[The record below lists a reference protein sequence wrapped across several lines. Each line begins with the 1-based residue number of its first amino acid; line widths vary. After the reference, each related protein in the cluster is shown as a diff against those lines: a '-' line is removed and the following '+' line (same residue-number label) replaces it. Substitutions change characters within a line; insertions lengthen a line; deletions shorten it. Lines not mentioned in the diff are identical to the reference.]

1 MNQFLTKFSVKL
13 KIYGTNAIYQLLVL
27 VITILGIYGLTK
39 LEQELVSLKSI
50 YEESF
55 EKSVKIGYNLAKIR
69 NLTVVAIDSED
80 LDEFLSVSKEIDSTI
95 KDTQRMLVEI
105 ENFLN
110 LAGYENQ
117 IEFGESIKALEE
129 NTKIQV
135 DFEKSLALLSSFR
148 EKKETY
154 FRTKSKPALQESFV
168 LQKQLTPI
176 NKQLLE
182 KISNFDSFM
191 AVLIK
196 LRKDQLEATA
206 ENVKITLIVGY
217 ILSFIIVVILS
228 YFMGRSIATPI
239 IKAELIANR
248 FAEGDLTA
256 EESFH
261 SNDEIGRLINA
272 LNQASLNLRALISQI
287 NKTSD
292 MVASSAEEI
301 STTAGSLAEGSTNQ
315 AASLEETAAAIS
327 EMTESINQVAKTA
340 KDQSEETNST
350 IREMASL
357 SDAILSVTNKAKL
370 VNDGSQAVL
379 KEAESGQSR
388 VDEAVLRMG
397 AIEESS
403 AQIKD
408 IITVINEIS
417 DQTNLLALNA
427 AIEAARAGDSGRGF
441 AVVAEEI
448 SKLASRSQGAT
459 KQIEDLIMDSIKKV
473 SDGKS
478 IIELLVDGFK
488 RILEKSREAA
498 TLTEEISH
506 STLTQNQQSQRVMLS
521 ITNLTNLANFI
532 AEATNEQEI
541 SSNEIASAIEQVNT
555 ISQSSAASA
564 EELASSTINLA
575 QLSEQLNNL
584 ISNFRTK

>member
-69 NLTVVAIDSED
+69 NLTIVATDSED
-80 LDEFLSVSKEIDSTI
+80 LNEFLSISKEIDSTT

-110 LAGYENQ
+110 LAGYDNQ

-129 NTKIQV
+129 NTKIQA
-135 DFEKSLALLSSFR
+135 DFEKSLALLSGFR
-148 EKKETY
+148 EKKEIY
-154 FRTKSKPALQESFV
+154 FRTKSNPALQESFS

-182 KISNFDSFM
+182 KISNFDSLM

-206 ENVKITLIVGY
+206 KNVKIILIVGY

-272 LNQASLNLRALISQI
+272 LNQASVNLRALISQI

-292 MVASSAEEI
+292 MVASSADEI
-301 STTAGSLAEGSTNQ
+301 SATAGSLAEGSTNQ

-350 IREMASL
+350 IREMTSL

-408 IITVINEIS
+408 IITVINEIA

-498 TLTEEISH
+498 TLTEEISY

-532 AEATNEQEI
+532 AEATNEQET
-541 SSNEIASAIEQVNT
+541 SSHEIASAIEQVNT

-564 EELASSTINLA
+564 EELASSTVNLA

>member
-1 MNQFLTKFSVKL
+1 
-13 KIYGTNAIYQLLVL
+13 
-27 VITILGIYGLTK
+27 
-39 LEQELVSLKSI
+39 
-50 YEESF
+50 
-55 EKSVKIGYNLAKIR
+55 
-69 NLTVVAIDSED
+69 
-80 LDEFLSVSKEIDSTI
+80 
-95 KDTQRMLVEI
+95 MLVEI

-129 NTKIQV
+129 NIKIQA
-135 DFEKSLALLSSFR
+135 DFEKSFALLSGFR
-148 EKKETY
+148 EKKEIY
-154 FRTKSKPALQESFV
+154 FRTNSRLALQESFV

-182 KISNFDSFM
+182 KISNFDSLM

-206 ENVKITLIVGY
+206 ENVKIILIVGY

-228 YFMGRSIATPI
+228 YFMGRAIATPI

-272 LNQASLNLRALISQI
+272 LNQASVNLRALISQI

-292 MVASSAEEI
+292 MVASSADEI
-301 STTAGSLAEGSTNQ
+301 SATAGSLAEGSTNQ

-350 IREMASL
+350 IREMTSL

-397 AIEESS
+397 AI
-403 AQIKD
+403 KD
-408 IITVINEIS
+408 IITVINEIA

-448 SKLASRSQGAT
+448 SKLASRSQNAT

-473 SDGKS
+473 NDGKS

-498 TLTEEISH
+498 TLTEEISY

-532 AEATNEQEI
+532 AEATNEQET
-541 SSNEIASAIEQVNT
+541 SSHEIASAIEQVNT

-564 EELASSTINLA
+564 EELASSTVSLA

>member
-27 VITILGIYGLTK
+27 VITVLGIYGLTK
-39 LEQELVSLKSI
+39 LEQELLSLQSI

-80 LDEFLSVSKEIDSTI
+80 LNELLSTNKEIDSTI

-105 ENFLN
+105 EHFLN

-129 NTKIQV
+129 NTKIQA
-135 DFEKSLALLSSFR
+135 DFEKSLALLSSYR
-148 EKKETY
+148 EKKEIY
-154 FRTKSKPALQESFV
+154 FKTRSKSILQETF
-168 LQKQLTPI
+168 LIQKNLVPI
-176 NKQLLE
+176 NKQLLD
-182 KISNFDSFM
+182 KISNFDSLM
-191 AVLIK
+191 AGLIK
-196 LRKDQLEATA
+196 IRKGQLESTA
-206 ENVKITLIVGY
+206 KNVKIILFVGY
-217 ILSFIIVVILS
+217 ILSFIIVVIIS

-256 EESFH
+256 EENFH

-272 LNQASLNLRALISQI
+272 LNQASVNLRALITQI

-301 STTAGSLAEGSTNQ
+301 SATAGSLAEGSTNQ
-315 AASLEETAAAIS
+315 AASLEETSAAVS

-350 IREMASL
+350 IREMTSL
-357 SDAILSVTNKAKL
+357 SEAIISVTNKAKL

-379 KEAESGQSR
+379 KEAESGKTR

-403 AQIKD
+403 NQIKD
-408 IITVINEIS
+408 IITVINEIA

-448 SKLASRSQGAT
+448 SKLASRSQNAT
-459 KQIEDLIMDSIKKV
+459 KQIEDLIMDSIGKV
-473 SDGKS
+473 NDGKS

-488 RILEKSREAA
+488 RILERSREAA
-498 TLTEEISH
+498 ILTEEISY
-506 STLTQNQQSQRVMLS
+506 STITQNEQSQKVMIS

-532 AEATNEQEI
+532 AEATNEQET
-541 SSNEIASAIEQVNT
+541 SSHEIASAIEQVNT

-564 EELASSTINLA
+564 EELAGSTVNLA
-575 QLSEQLNNL
+575 QLSEQLNHL
-584 ISNFRTK
+584 ISNFRIK